1 MHFIVLFLQKW
12 RLSVGWNSWTLSH
25 KKTFWIQCVST
36 VSVSSQGHTS
46 AYYEKH
52 SSVRNKISIQYLA
65 CALWSVSI
73 TLWKNICQLIFTV
86 GQTGRLN
93 IWKLSTNFYLQQLY
107 FVIKWIHTSLQWLIF
122 TTEVDYLE
130 NNIPE
135 TFVDCFVEK
144 SSLTPDILQSEVH
157 THIHCILHLCIK
169 NKFFFSKN
177 FNGSK

>member
-1 MHFIVLFLQKW
+1 MHFIVLLSQKW

-73 TLWKNICQLIFTV
+73 TLWKNMSVDFYCRSNS
-86 GQTGRLN
+86 GRLN

-107 FVIKWIHTSLQWLIF
+107 FVIKRIYTSLQWLIF

-157 THIHCILHLCIK
+157 THIFYIYV
-169 NKFFFSKN
+169 
-177 FNGSK
+177 